1 MSVVLFATVVVD
13 ISLLRYEKRK
23 LFKTTIIAAN
33 HAADYKMATNNI
45 LKLVATEDAAK
56 SLSLEFSIFFPSHVI
71 TYQSDSIT

>member
-23 LFKTTIIAAN
+23 LYKTTIIAAN
-33 HAADYKMATNNI
+33 LAADYKMATNNI
-45 LKLVATEDAAK
+45 LIATKDAAK

>member
-33 HAADYKMATNNI
+33 LAAVDGN
-45 LKLVATEDAAK
+45 E
-56 SLSLEFSIFFPSHVI
+56 
-71 TYQSDSIT
+71 

>member
-45 LKLVATEDAAK
+45 LIATEDAAK
-56 SLSLEFSIFFPSHVI
+56 SLSLEFSIFVPSHVI